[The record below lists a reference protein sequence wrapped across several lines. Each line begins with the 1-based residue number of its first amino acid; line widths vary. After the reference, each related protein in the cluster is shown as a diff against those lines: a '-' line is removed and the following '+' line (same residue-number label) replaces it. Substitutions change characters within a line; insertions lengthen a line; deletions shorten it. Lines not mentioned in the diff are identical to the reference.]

1 MIQMIMRWR
10 MRRASVIRRPVIT
23 TTSSGDGDYDLDVD
37 NLTDFVKI
45 FQDDTRFSEDVDI
58 GDQDKQINHDNLPL
72 ASNQKHDSAESDP
85 NDRTTHET
93 SAAASDIIDNSYD
106 DPGEE
111 LLITASAN
119 TASEESSVSTFDS
132 SDSSDSSEEEQM
144 SVTRGD
150 SLPTTLMINS
160 SSPALVVEK
169 LAEENNGEARNND
182 EKYQKLISNLATS
195 TASTTKPD
203 PIFYETTNHSPTFRL
218 LSPSSETSRSHEQ
231 PHNLSKSHFFN
242 VTLEPHDEESFENST
257 LSNSPDYPT
266 FYSENATEVIMIRYN
281 ELQRTPREQG
291 AVGPEYEALE
301 GPYQRLQATYGGW
314 KSAASNIEFP

>member
-1 MIQMIMRWR
+1 MQITFIIQCKPII
-10 MRRASVIRRPVIT
+10 VK
-23 TTSSGDGDYDLDVD
+23 
-37 NLTDFVKI
+37 LT
-45 FQDDTRFSEDVDI
+45 
-58 GDQDKQINHDNLPL
+58 
-72 ASNQKHDSAESDP
+72 QKHDSAESDP

-93 SAAASDIIDNSYD
+93 SAAASDIIDNSYS

-119 TASEESSVSTFDS
+119 TASEESSVSTL
-132 SDSSDSSEEEQM
+132 DSSEEEQM

-195 TASTTKPD
+195 TASTNKPD

-231 PHNLSKSHFFN
+231 PHNLSNSHFFN

-257 LSNSPDYPT
+257 LNNSPDYPT
-266 FYSENATEVIMIRYN
+266 FYSENATEVIMIR
-281 ELQRTPREQG
+281 
-291 AVGPEYEALE
+291 
-301 GPYQRLQATYGGW
+301 
-314 KSAASNIEFP
+314 

>member
-1 MIQMIMRWR
+1 MQITFIIQCKPII
-10 MRRASVIRRPVIT
+10 VK
-23 TTSSGDGDYDLDVD
+23 
-37 NLTDFVKI
+37 LT
-45 FQDDTRFSEDVDI
+45 
-58 GDQDKQINHDNLPL
+58 
-72 ASNQKHDSAESDP
+72 QKHDSAESDP

-93 SAAASDIIDNSYD
+93 SAAANDIIDNSYS

-111 LLITASAN
+111 LLIKASAN
-119 TASEESSVSTFDS
+119 TASGESSVSTL
-132 SDSSDSSEEEQM
+132 DSSEEEQM

-169 LAEENNGEARNND
+169 LAEENNGEGRNND

-195 TASTTKPD
+195 SASTNKPD
-203 PIFYETTNHSPTFRL
+203 PIFYETTHHSPTFRL

-231 PHNLSKSHFFN
+231 PHNLSNSHFFN

-266 FYSENATEVIMIRYN
+266 FYSENATEVIMIR
-281 ELQRTPREQG
+281 
-291 AVGPEYEALE
+291 
-301 GPYQRLQATYGGW
+301 
-314 KSAASNIEFP
+314 